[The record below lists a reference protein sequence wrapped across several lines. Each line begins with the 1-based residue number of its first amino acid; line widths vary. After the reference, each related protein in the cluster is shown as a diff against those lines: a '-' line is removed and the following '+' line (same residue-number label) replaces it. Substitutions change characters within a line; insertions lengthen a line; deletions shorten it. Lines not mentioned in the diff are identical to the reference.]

1 MNTLSMLL
9 FYFSILLHA
18 DYTVAEAIRFVTLCG
33 DLQQTVGCGMRL
45 PVVLHQTA
53 HSGFTAAMRKA
64 ASIRREAP
72 LHKKALFSKE
82 HLQIRPFASII
93 WQ

>member
-9 FYFSILLHA
+9 FYFPILLYTHHA
-18 DYTVAEAIRFVTLCG
+18 VAEAVRFVTLCG
-33 DLQQTVGCGMRL
+33 DLQQTVECGMRL

-64 ASIRREAP
+64 VSIRREAS
-72 LHKKALFSKE
+72 LHKKVLFSKE